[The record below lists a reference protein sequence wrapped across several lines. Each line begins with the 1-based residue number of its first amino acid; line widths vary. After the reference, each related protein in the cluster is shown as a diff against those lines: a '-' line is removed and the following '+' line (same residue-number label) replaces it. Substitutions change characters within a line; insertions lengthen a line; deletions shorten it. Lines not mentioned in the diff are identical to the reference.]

1 MLAYTA
7 ITDYST
13 KNSDE
18 ILFTLKS
25 QTIIH
30 TTQKS
35 TLTVYKGR
43 LRYGWKWQYSDMK
56 QNNEYRL
63 IVLTITYYK
72 YYYMVTGLLLYY
84 KEIVE
89 NAF

>member
-1 MLAYTA
+1 
-7 ITDYST
+7 
-13 KNSDE
+13 
-18 ILFTLKS
+18 
-25 QTIIH
+25 
-30 TTQKS
+30 
-35 TLTVYKGR
+35 
-43 LRYGWKWQYSDMK
+43 MK

>member
-43 LRYGWKWQYSDMK
+43 LRYG
-56 QNNEYRL
+56 
-63 IVLTITYYK
+63 
-72 YYYMVTGLLLYY
+72 
-84 KEIVE
+84 
-89 NAF
+89 